1 MWICSF
7 WTSSYGRKTNG
18 SKVTFRWCVV
28 ALDGVN
34 GLDWTRSQAAE
45 DRVFFLRASW
55 AAGGWLGAQKSS
67 ADEKGGGGNK
77 SLSWRLLVVQSISEA
92 CLTRKRTIFLVAAQ
106 QLCLL

>member
-1 MWICSF
+1 M
-7 WTSSYGRKTNG
+7 
-18 SKVTFRWCVV
+18 TFRWCVV

-34 GLDWTRSQAAE
+34 GLNWTRSQAAE
-45 DRVFFLRASW
+45 DRVFFFEGFLGW
-55 AAGGWLGAQKSS
+55 GGVAGGSVVLKGELSPMKSS

-92 CLTRKRTIFLVAAQ
+92 CLTRKPTIFLVAAQ